1 MVMKVDEVLN
11 KPEMERSSMINKPSG
26 EVKQINVSEKRQIT
40 IPKHFYDTLG
50 MGEEIICELRGNEI
64 VLREVPKAEDF
75 SEEIL
80 KDLVAQGFEG
90 QDLISEF
97 QKLKSQIRPAVEQLI
112 AESSLAAEHLNGNGE
127 EQTEELFGDL
137 RE

>member
-1 MVMKVDEVLN
+1 MVMKVDKKSGEQ
-11 KPEMERSSMINKPSG
+11 EMERSSMTKQAG

-50 MGEEIICELRGNEI
+50 MGNEIICELRENEI

-80 KDLVAQGFEG
+80 KELVAQGFEG
-90 QDLISEF
+90 EELVHEF
-97 QKLKSQIRPAVEQLI
+97 QKLKSQIRPAVEKLI
-112 AESSLAAEHLNGNGE
+112 DESGNAAKSLNGSGDV
-127 EQTEELFGDL
+127 QTEEIFGDL
-137 RE
+137 KE

>member
-1 MVMKVDEVLN
+1 MVMKVDENLT
-11 KPEMERSSMINKPSG
+11 KLEMERSSMASKQPG
-26 EVKQINVSEKRQIT
+26 EMKHINVSEKRQIT

-50 MGEEIICELRGNEI
+50 IEREIICELRENEI
-64 VLREVPKAEDF
+64 VLRKVPQAEDF

-90 QDLISEF
+90 QNLIREF
-97 QKLKSQIRPAVEQLI
+97 QKLKSQIRPAVERLI
-112 AESSLAAEHLNGNGE
+112 DESSLAADGLDGNGE
-127 EQTEELFGDL
+127 DQTKELFGDL

>member
-1 MVMKVDEVLN
+1 MRSN
-11 KPEMERSSMINKPSG
+11 KLQEIR
-26 EVKQINVSEKRQIT
+26 QINVSEKRQIT
-40 IPKHFYDTLG
+40 IPKYFYDRLE
-50 MGEEIICELRGNEI
+50 MGNEVVCELRENEI
-64 VLREVPKAEDF
+64 VLRAVPQSEDF

-90 QDLISEF
+90 QDLIREF
-97 QKLKSQIRPAVEQLI
+97 QRIRSQIRPAVEKMI
-112 AESSLAAEHLNGNGE
+112 EESERAAKTMKENGD